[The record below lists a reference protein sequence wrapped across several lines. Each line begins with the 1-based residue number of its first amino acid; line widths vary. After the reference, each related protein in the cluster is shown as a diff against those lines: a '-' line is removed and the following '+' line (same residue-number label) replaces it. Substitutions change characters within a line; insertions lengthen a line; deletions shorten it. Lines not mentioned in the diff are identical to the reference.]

1 MWISATQLEL
11 MILGLPNTSE
21 SGPYPHAVFQPYD
34 EAWLNNQTEDIC
46 IAGFYVYFYNTR
58 SVWRGWTA
66 WTVWAD
72 KRLMETES
80 LLDTIRALP
89 HVDSVEAE
97 SGLFGARSIQF
108 SKGTYTGP
116 DGRPYTDWSINM
128 RNMQCTSQKPK

>member
-11 MILGLPNTSE
+11 MILGLPNTVE
-21 SGPYPHAVFQPYD
+21 CPPGPHPVYQPYD
-34 EAWLNNQTEDIC
+34 EAWFNTQTEDLGV
-46 IAGFYVYFYNTR
+46 AGFYVIFYNTR
-58 SVWRGWTA
+58 RAWTHWVA

-80 LLDTIRALP
+80 LLDVIRALP
-89 HVDSVEAE
+89 HVDSAEAE
-97 SGLFGARSIQF
+97 SGLFGARRIQF

-128 RNMQCTSQKPK
+128 RNMQCS